1 MKSRNL
7 QKFSS
12 IVEAAIPN
20 IALRSSVTK
29 CVKYIGNQTKYS
41 AQAKLRSLFSMSCGK
56 I

>member
-12 IVEAAIPN
+12 RVEVAIPN

-29 CVKYIGNQTKYS
+29 CVKYIGNQTKYTGETT
-41 AQAKLRSLFSMSCGK
+41 QF